1 MSQRH
6 ADHRKPSRF
15 RANTSRTL
23 PGPRARCRRFQP
35 RDPAPTRSRLEQTD
49 ARHCTGPG
57 CDTCGSTHPAP
68 VPPREHPVC
77 FRGRASAKLKAC
89 LINFNYDR
97 TIPNRWIVVTS
108 LLAIKA
114 LAALAILVVGL
125 VGGAIPILATRHHAS
140 HRILS
145 LSNALAGGIFLGA
158 GFLHLLPE
166 ASAALGDVIEYPLAP
181 LMTATGVCMLL
192 LIDRVLIET
201 IQGSARRHGDKA
213 REPIYPVVL
222 LVVLS
227 IHSVIAGIALGI
239 EAELAAS
246 LLVMIAILCH
256 KGSAAFALVVSLIA
270 VGTGNSGLWRAL
282 AVFVAMTPLG
292 IVIGTGA
299 SSLLQR
305 QEATLIEGSFN
316 ALAAGT
322 FIYVAILDVISAEM
336 SRMDDRHPRYAR
348 SDLGRRDDAPMPQR
362 DSDRAFKFLLVV
374 LGLACMAVLR
384 LWV

>member
-1 MSQRH
+1 M
-6 ADHRKPSRF
+6 
-15 RANTSRTL
+15 
-23 PGPRARCRRFQP
+23 
-35 RDPAPTRSRLEQTD
+35 PASLV
-49 ARHCTGPG
+49 
-57 CDTCGSTHPAP
+57 S
-68 VPPREHPVC
+68 
-77 FRGRASAKLKAC
+77 
-89 LINFNYDR
+89 FNYDG

-125 VGGAIPILATRHHAS
+125 VGGTIPILATRHHAS

-166 ASAALGDVIEYPLAP
+166 ASEALGDVIEYPLAP
-181 LMTATGVCMLL
+181 LMAAIGVCMLL

-201 IQGSARRHGDKA
+201 IQPGTRRQGDKA
-213 REPIYPVVL
+213 QEPIYPVVL

-270 VGTGNSGLWRAL
+270 AGTGNSRVWRAL
-282 AVFVAMTPLG
+282 AVFVAMTPVG

-299 SSLLQR
+299 SRLLQGHT
-305 QEATLIEGSFN
+305 AMLIEGSFN

-336 SRMDDRHPRYAR
+336 SRIDDRRAHYVR
-348 SDLGRRDDAPMPQR
+348 SALVGRDDVPMPQR
-362 DSDRAFKFLLVV
+362 DADRAFKFLLVV
-374 LGLACMAVLR
+374 IGLACMAVLG

>member
-1 MSQRH
+1 MH
-6 ADHRKPSRF
+6 AS
-15 RANTSRTL
+15 L
-23 PGPRARCRRFQP
+23 
-35 RDPAPTRSRLEQTD
+35 
-49 ARHCTGPG
+49 
-57 CDTCGSTHPAP
+57 
-68 VPPREHPVC
+68 
-77 FRGRASAKLKAC
+77 AS
-89 LINFNYDR
+89 FNYDGR
-97 TIPNRWIVVTS
+97 TPNRWIVVTS

-166 ASAALGDVIEYPLAP
+166 ASEALGDVIEYPLAP
-181 LMTATGVCMLL
+181 LMAAIGVCMLL

-201 IQGSARRHGDKA
+201 IQAGTRRQGDKA
-213 REPIYPVVL
+213 QEPIYPVVL

-227 IHSVIAGIALGI
+227 IHSVIAGIALGM

-270 VGTGNSGLWRAL
+270 AGTGNSRVWRAL
-282 AVFVAMTPLG
+282 AIFVAMTPVG

-299 SSLLQR
+299 SSLLQGHT
-305 QEATLIEGSFN
+305 ATLIEGSFN

-336 SRMDDRHPRYAR
+336 STIDDRRAHFVR
-348 SDLGRRDDAPMPQR
+348 SALVGRDDVPMPQR
-362 DSDRAFKFLLVV
+362 DADRAFKFLLVV
-374 LGLACMAVLR
+374 IGLACMAVLG